1 MAFIYSNEVDM
12 EYNTKRFPRTLTEA
26 FGPHTSKTIYTED
39 LNENYAPMVY
49 AATAGACIALVVI
62 TLLALF

>member
-1 MAFIYSNEVDM
+1 MDN
-12 EYNTKRFPRTLTEA
+12 NTRKYPRTLTEA
-26 FGPHTSKTIYTED
+26 FGPYTSQTIYTKD

-49 AATAGACIALVVI
+49 AATAGACIALVII

>member
-1 MAFIYSNEVDM
+1 MDNNIR
-12 EYNTKRFPRTLTEA
+12 KFPRTLNEA
-26 FGPHTSKTIYTED
+26 FGPYTSRTIYTED

-49 AATAGACIALVVI
+49 AATAGACIALVVL